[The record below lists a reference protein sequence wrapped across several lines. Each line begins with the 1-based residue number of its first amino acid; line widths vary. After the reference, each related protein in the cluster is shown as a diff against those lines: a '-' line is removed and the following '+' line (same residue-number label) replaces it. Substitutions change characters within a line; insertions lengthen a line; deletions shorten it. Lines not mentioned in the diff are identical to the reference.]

1 MRKTMNKTTPIL
13 LALGLALCAHA
24 ATYAKLSDALK
35 QLLPAGQKTYRT
47 KVALTKAQAQA
58 LNAMGDGDF
67 LEDDQFD
74 VYYTKNDK
82 AQVTGSAVEMVEV
95 LKRWK
100 SRNTWVVG
108 FAPAG
113 TITGVVLLE
122 LTEKRAFPMASADF
136 LKQYAGR
143 RPEQAGIGKGVDAVS
158 GATESCVLL
167 SESVKRAAYVVSIA
181 NLK

>member
-1 MRKTMNKTTPIL
+1 MNKKPPIF

-24 ATYAKLSDALK
+24 ATYGKLSDALK
-35 QLLPAGQKTYRT
+35 QLLPSGQKAFKT
-47 KVALTKAQAQA
+47 KVALTKAQAEA

-67 LEDDQFD
+67 LVDDRFD
-74 VYYTKNDK
+74 VYYTKNEK
-82 AQVTGSAVEMVEV
+82 SQVTGVAVEMVEV

-100 SRNTWVVG
+100 SSNTWVVG
-108 FAPAG
+108 FTPAG

-122 LTEKRAFPMASADF
+122 LTEKRAFPMASPAF